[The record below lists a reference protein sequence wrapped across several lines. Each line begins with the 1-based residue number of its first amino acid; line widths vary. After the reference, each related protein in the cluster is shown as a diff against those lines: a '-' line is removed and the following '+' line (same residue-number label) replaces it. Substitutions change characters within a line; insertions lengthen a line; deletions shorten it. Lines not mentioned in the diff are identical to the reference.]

1 METSNLIIAESS
13 GLISLTIKSD
23 TNHAAAVRFVKQIA
37 AHNQTVIIP
46 CEIFAETVNLLGK
59 KFGHARAIEAIE
71 IILDGSVFVVEDTG
85 DSIRRN
91 ALNWFGGMAEGVSYT
106 DCIVMAVANAN
117 ETPFVFGFDDTFSKN
132 GLQLPEAVTK
142 AA

>member
-1 METSNLIIAESS
+1 METNKLIIADSS
-13 GLISLTIKSD
+13 ALISLTIKSD
-23 TNHAAAVRFVKQIA
+23 ANHTAAVKLVKQIA
-37 AHNQTVIIP
+37 ANDQTVIIP

-59 KFGHARAIEAIE
+59 KFGHAQAIEAIE

-85 DSIRRN
+85 DSIRRS
-91 ALNWFGGMAEGVSYT
+91 ALDWFGGTAEGVSYT
-106 DCIVMAVANAN
+106 DCIVIAVATAN

-132 GLQLPEAVTK
+132 GLQLPGAAKK